1 MKEIVHE
8 LKMLELQLQELI
20 KENEALRVENE
31 YLKDSL
37 LKSED
42 KFIQKEKLNK
52 ELEEQNKRLKVINA
66 ISGNNEYKKV
76 MKLQM
81 NRMIK
86 EIDSCILEIQNT

>member
-1 MKEIVHE
+1 MKEIVQE

-20 KENEALRVENE
+20 KKNEALRVENE

-81 NRMIK
+81 NKMIK

>member
-1 MKEIVHE
+1 MKEIVQE

-20 KENEALRVENE
+20 KKNEALRVENE

>member
-1 MKEIVHE
+1 MKEIVQE